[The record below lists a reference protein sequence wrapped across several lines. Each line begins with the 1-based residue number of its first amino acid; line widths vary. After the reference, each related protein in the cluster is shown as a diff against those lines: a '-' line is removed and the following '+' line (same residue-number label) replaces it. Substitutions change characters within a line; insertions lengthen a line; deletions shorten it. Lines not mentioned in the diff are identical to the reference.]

1 MKRIL
6 NWFINLYA
14 VWIVLSFVIGFYC
27 PKVFMWFTHGNWMTA
42 AMALVMLGMGLTLNI
57 SDFRELIRMPRAV
70 VLGAISQYTIM
81 PLFGWLIA
89 KVLDL
94 PTEFA
99 VGLILVACCPGGTA
113 SNMIAYIG
121 RANVA
126 LSIVMT
132 SVSTILG
139 IVMTPALCK
148 LLAGQLVPVDALGM
162 FLSVVEVVL
171 LPVAFGVFINYKFP
185 GFSRRLGQTGP
196 VVSTWAIVFISGG
209 IIAPAVVE
217 GQEMLMQYAG
227 ILSLAALLLHSF
239 GFGLGY
245 LFARICGYNSRIAK
259 TVSGETGM
267 QNGGLA
273 AVLAKN
279 NFPSLMPLIAVPS
292 VFCSV
297 MQTIVG
303 GILAT
308 FWRFSSSKKAIL
320 GTIPAQNK
328 KIR

>member
-14 VWIVLSFVIGFYC
+14 IWIVLSFVIGFYR
-27 PKVFMWFTHGNWMTA
+27 PEVFMWFTHGNWMTA
-42 AMALVMLGMGLTLNI
+42 AMTLVMLGMGLTLNV
-57 SDFRELIRMPRAV
+57 SDFKELIRMPRTV
-70 VLGAISQYTIM
+70 ILGAASQYTIM
-81 PLFGWLIA
+81 PLFGWLISI
-89 KVLDL
+89 VMGL

-139 IVMTPALCK
+139 IVMTPILCK
-148 LLAGQLVPVDALGM
+148 FLAGQLVPVDALGM
-162 FLSVVEVVL
+162 ILSVVEIVL
-171 LPVAFGVFINYKFP
+171 LPVSLGVFINYKFP
-185 GFSRRLGQTGP
+185 GFTRHLGQTGP

-217 GQEMLMQYAG
+217 SREMLIQYAG
-227 ILSLAALLLHSF
+227 TLSLAALLLHSF

-245 LFARICGYNSRIAK
+245 LFARVCGYDSRIAK

-297 MQTIVG
+297 MQTIIG
-303 GILAT
+303 GVLAT
-308 FWRFSSSKKAIL
+308 FWRFSSPEKATSAAIS
-320 GTIPAQNK
+320 TPQKEIY
-328 KIR
+328 

>member
-1 MKRIL
+1 MKKIFD
-6 NWFINLYA
+6 WFINLYA
-14 VWIVLSFVIGFYC
+14 VWIVLSFAIGFYF
-27 PKVFMWFTHGNWMTA
+27 PETFLWFTHGSWMTA
-42 AMALVMLGMGLTLNI
+42 AMALVMLGMGLTLNV
-57 SDFRELIRMPRAV
+57 SDFKKIVQIPRTV
-70 VLGAISQYTIM
+70 VLGAVSQYTIM
-81 PLFGWLIA
+81 PLFGWLIS
-89 KVLDL
+89 KIMGL

-139 IVMTPALCK
+139 IFMTPLLCK
-148 LLAGQLVPVDALGM
+148 LLAEQLVPVDALGM
-162 FLSVVEVVL
+162 FLSVVKVVL
-171 LPVAFGVFINYKFP
+171 LPVALGVFINYKFP
-185 GFSRRLGQTGP
+185 DIMRRLGQAGP

-217 GQEMLMQYAG
+217 SREMLIQYAG
-227 ILSLAALLLHSF
+227 VLSFAALLLHGF

-245 LFARICGYNSRIAK
+245 LFARICGYDSRIAK

-279 NFPSLMPLIAVPS
+279 NFPLFMPLIAVPS

-297 MQTIVG
+297 IQTIVG

-308 FWRFSSSKKAIL
+308 FWRFTSLDEMKSATISSSKKEIH
-320 GTIPAQNK
+320 
-328 KIR
+328 